1 MRERGLGSSF
11 VPRVSG
17 GVVQGVIAPSTF
29 RANPPDRTVPDEA
42 AEPVTYPRDAGQHL
56 ADLYR
61 RERLAAFGGCFV
73 HEAVDPAHL
82 HNI

>member
-1 MRERGLGSSF
+1 
-11 VPRVSG
+11 
-17 GVVQGVIAPSTF
+17 
-29 RANPPDRTVPDEA
+29 VPDEA

-61 RERLAAFGGCFV
+61 RERLAAVGGCFV

>member
-1 MRERGLGSSF
+1 M
-11 VPRVSG
+11 
-17 GVVQGVIAPSTF
+17 QGVIAPSTF

>member
-1 MRERGLGSSF
+1 
-11 VPRVSG
+11 
-17 GVVQGVIAPSTF
+17 
-29 RANPPDRTVPDEA
+29 VPDEA

-73 HEAVDPAHL
+73 PEAVDPAHL

>member
-1 MRERGLGSSF
+1 
-11 VPRVSG
+11 
-17 GVVQGVIAPSTF
+17 
-29 RANPPDRTVPDEA
+29 VPDEA

-73 HEAVDPAHL
+73 PRPSIRH
-82 HNI
+82 ISTTS